1 MTGGIATTSKAAFAT
16 PDREGLEPA
25 ASKTSVVQSETT
37 PKAPNSVTPPESAAR
52 EQGTTTGGKQVRF
65 DAEKT
70 NGGTKPSEGT
80 ELLLVGSPDGK
91 GLVSR
96 RGGRYG
102 SPGRSRPKD
111 AVLEYKTYRSPQR
124 VRLVVK
130 DENDAVPS
138 LCSSKSGELTC
149 TSSACDVVASG
160 PLQNA
165 KPPETEPLAMKDS
178 RPNSISVD
186 PSQAETTSP
195 LTSSPATKKG
205 NKRAMT
211 PPKRVEMKEEK
222 RLMHSPPNRPVASL
236 PADKVS

>member
-1 MTGGIATTSKAAFAT
+1 MAGGIANTTKATFAT
-16 PDREGLEPA
+16 PDREGLEPL
-25 ASKTSVVQSETT
+25 ASKTSAVQSETT
-37 PKAPNSVTPPESAAR
+37 PKTPNFVTPPESAAR
-52 EQGTTTGGKQVRF
+52 DQGGTPGGGKQVRF

-70 NGGTKPSEGT
+70 NGGTKLSEGT
-80 ELLLVGSPDGK
+80 ELLGTPDVK

-102 SPGRSRPKD
+102 SPARSQTKD
-111 AVLEYKTYRSPQR
+111 AVLEYKTYRSPE
-124 VRLVVK
+124 RLVVVK

-138 LCSSKSGELTC
+138 LCSSKSGELTS

-160 PLQNA
+160 PLQDA
-165 KPPETEPLAMKDS
+165 KPPEAEPLPTQDT

-186 PSQAETTSP
+186 PSQADTTSP
-195 LTSSPATKKG
+195 LTSSPAAKKG

-222 RLMHSPPNRPVASL
+222 RLMHSPPNRPAASL